1 MNNDVK
7 VSDMDKFDENKDTNK
22 YINTKQHT
30 IYKTTGYMTNEEWEE
45 AINYYK
51 EEYKEEYEEENYT
64 EDQIKNLVYDLVY
77 DDNNSWYDDARSN
90 LNVHLNG
97 EILVIANL
105 GLWNGKFNGY
115 KILNNNLNS
124 ILSALN
130 CDEVY
135 YYSDGKNIRAEGHH
149 HDGTNYYLFREIKD
163 GVNIDKLKDAI
174 YNNKEISNKVLSYY
188 TKSLAPYVESI
199 FGW

>member
-1 MNNDVK
+1 MNNEVK
-7 VSDMDKFDENKDTNK
+7 VSDMDKFDKNKDINK

-51 EEYKEEYEEENYT
+51 EEYEEENYT
-64 EDQIKNLVYDLVY
+64 EDQIENFVY
-77 DDNNSWYDDARSN
+77 DDNNLWYDDAKVN
-90 LNVHLNG
+90 LNVHLDG
-97 EILVIANL
+97 KILVIANL
-105 GLWNGKFNGY
+105 GRWNGKFNGY

-124 ILSALN
+124 ILSDLG
-130 CDEVY
+130 CDEVH
-135 YYSDGKNIRAEGHH
+135 YYSDGKNIRMEGYH

-163 GVNIDKLKDAI
+163 SVNIDKLTDAI
-174 YNNKEISNKVLSYY
+174 YNNKEISNRVLSYY
-188 TKSLAPYVESI
+188 TKSLDPYVKRI